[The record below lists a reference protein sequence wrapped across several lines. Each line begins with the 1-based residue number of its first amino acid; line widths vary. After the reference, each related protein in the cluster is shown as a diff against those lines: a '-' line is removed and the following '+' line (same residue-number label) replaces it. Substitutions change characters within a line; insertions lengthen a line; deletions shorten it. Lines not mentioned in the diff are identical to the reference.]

1 MRKCKKEKWV
11 FTCVMNTH
19 YGPSGETWK
28 LEKTSRIVAHH
39 VTWPYFSTVSRFKH
53 ILIFAYICTSFH
65 RNKDQIRTRNKFR
78 FYMNFQLAISID
90 PFIKASVT
98 SEYKNFSDGRYLNSA
113 IGGCFCVACFFYGP
127 VHIIMFRGLFV
138 CFYDFLRN
146 LTLWYA
152 AIHCLFFNITVSIGF
167 AHFQFINKQ
176 PLCSVSKSD
185 FFHFFFNG

>member
-1 MRKCKKEKWV
+1 
-11 FTCVMNTH
+11 MNTH

-90 PFIKASVT
+90 PFISLKASVT
-98 SEYKNFSDGRYLNSA
+98 SEYKNFSYGRYLNSA
-113 IGGCFCVACFFYGP
+113 IGGCFCV
-127 VHIIMFRGLFV
+127 V
-138 CFYDFLRN
+138 CFLRTCAYYNIPGIIRMFL
-146 LTLWYA
+146 WFSPQPYA
-152 AIHCLFFNITVSIGF
+152 LIRSDPLLV
-167 AHFQFINKQ
+167 FQYNSEYRVRSF
-176 PLCSVSKSD
+176 SV
-185 FFHFFFNG
+185 HQ